1 MGHEVEASH
10 QENEVEQEDPVLF
23 ERNPTFGKE
32 GTCEVAAGLADG
44 GSVVESRSLREAEA
58 EDDDQDGRTGSE
70 PVQRAPAVRSS
81 IY

>member
-1 MGHEVEASH
+1 M
-10 QENEVEQEDPVLF
+10 PF

-32 GTCEVAAGLADG
+32 GTCKVAAGLADG

-58 EDDDQDGRTGSE
+58 EDDDQYGRTGSE

-81 IY
+81 IYQASSESCGQKVAKCVALL